1 MEARALAKS
10 EAARIR
16 AAEMAAATTG
26 ATGGSASAGSGDGSG
41 GGSAAAAEAPAPP
54 AAAAVV
60 AADGNSGNSGKSCV
74 TCGGCF
80 PTAGEH
86 RAHFKSDWHRY
97 NLKLKLAN
105 QPTVTEAEF
114 AIDADGF
121 F

>member
-1 MEARALAKS
+1 
-10 EAARIR
+10 
-16 AAEMAAATTG
+16 
-26 ATGGSASAGSGDGSG
+26 
-41 GGSAAAAEAPAPP
+41 
-54 AAAAVV
+54 VV
-60 AADGNSGNSGKSCV
+60 AADGNSGNSCKSCV

>member
-1 MEARALAKS
+1 MAKS

-26 ATGGSASAGSGDGSG
+26 ATGGSASAGGGDGSG

-60 AADGNSGNSGKSCV
+60 AADGNSGKSCV